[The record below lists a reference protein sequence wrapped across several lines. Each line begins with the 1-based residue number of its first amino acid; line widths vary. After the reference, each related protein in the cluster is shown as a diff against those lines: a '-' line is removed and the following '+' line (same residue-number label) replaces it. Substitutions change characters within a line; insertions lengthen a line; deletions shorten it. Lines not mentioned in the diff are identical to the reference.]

1 MRTGEKPEDFTTVP
15 FPLGQGVFRLDQ
27 AFTDV
32 ADARF
37 QQFNRSPQQFS
48 QPQEVDANFIEV
60 AIPYTELGGL
70 QPGDEITI
78 GAVVGTAGVYGNQYR
93 QLDTTHLGNRL
104 QSGKDPVFNLNVY
117 QLEGLKV
124 RLAID
129 PDPDSDGLLTARE
142 LDLGEV
148 VMLGATERQG
158 GGASK
163 ASILGDALEALVGAV
178 YLDAGLAPVRSWVQ
192 RTFAELLSADTPP
205 VARDAK
211 SEFQERVMARFGIFP
226 DYEVVHDNGIESDA
240 LRFTVAVKVQGERW
254 AFATDRT
261 KRGAEKQA
269 ASFAL
274 AHPGL
279 ADD

>member
-1 MRTGEKPEDFTTVP
+1 MSLSSRQRLETALGHQFADPELLERALRHASLANEEGTESYERLEFLGDAVLGLVTAELLHEAHPGWSEGELT
-15 FPLGQGVFRLDQ
+15 Q
-27 AFTDV
+27 ARRMMVDGE
-32 ADARF
+32 ALAR
-37 QQFNRSPQQFS
+37 
-48 QPQEVDANFIEV
+48 V
-60 AIPYTELGGL
+60 
-70 QPGDEITI
+70 
-78 GAVVGTAGVYGNQYR
+78 
-93 QLDTTHLGNRL
+93 
-104 QSGKDPVFNLNVY
+104 
-117 QLEGLKV
+117 
-124 RLAID
+124 
-129 PDPDSDGLLTARE
+129 ARE
-142 LDLGEV
+142 LDLGEA

-192 RTFAELLSADTPP
+192 RTFAELLSVDTPP